1 MLMHA
6 LAGAVAL
13 ACCAIA
19 PLGAQRAE
27 STGAR
32 PQPPPASRPLVLTRD
47 EAVAQALAHNP
58 QLEAA
63 RQQVS
68 QARARATQATAFPDP
83 EVGASMED
91 QTRILRPG
99 DAGSKV
105 TFNDVILG
113 SDGDKTFVGV
123 PTLKGAPVAG
133 EIVKHGR
140 DKKIVVFKMKR
151 RKNYAKKQ
159 GHRQGFT
166 EVRIGDIT
174 LG

>member
-1 MLMHA
+1 MA
-6 LAGAVAL
+6 Y
-13 ACCAIA
+13 AIIRT
-19 PLGAQRAE
+19 GGKQYRAE
-27 STGAR
+27 SGKTI
-32 PQPPPASRPLVLTRD
+32 
-47 EAVAQALAHNP
+47 
-58 QLEAA
+58 
-63 RQQVS
+63 
-68 QARARATQATAFPDP
+68 
-83 EVGASMED
+83 
-91 QTRILRPG
+91 RIPSLPG

-113 SDGDKTFVGV
+113 SNGDETFVGV
-123 PTLKGAPVAG
+123 PSLKGASVAA